1 MFVDRVKIH
10 VKGGNGGNGMVSFF
24 RAKCI
29 THGGPDGGDGG
40 RGGDVIFVGDESMG
54 TLMDFR
60 YKRMFKAG
68 NGQDGG
74 KRNCFGKDG
83 ESVVIKV
90 PVGTVI
96 REAESGKIMADITKH
111 GEEKILIHGG
121 KGGKG
126 NQHFATPTRQAPRY
140 AEPGR
145 VAKEYDVIL
154 ELKLIADVG
163 LIGFPNV
170 GKSTLLSM
178 VTNANPKIA
187 NYHFTTLAPN
197 LGVVEGRYGD
207 SFVLADIPGL
217 VEGASEGVGLGH
229 AFLRHVERTKV
240 FIHVVDAAG
249 VEGDDPVENVRKINQ
264 ELEAYNPEL
273 MKRPQV
279 IAANKTDIPGSEEN
293 VERLKEAYEKEGF
306 EVFPISAATNKGLD
320 ELLTKVAEIL
330 KNYPEDIVFEE
341 EYEEYDEVAVDQEPF
356 TIEIED
362 EVYVVRGVGV
372 EKMIGYTNIDTEK
385 GFAFFQRYL
394 KEKGIIEALE
404 EKGIQEGDTVR
415 IYDMEFEFWK

>member
-1 MFVDRVKIH
+1 
-10 VKGGNGGNGMVSFF
+10 
-24 RAKCI
+24 
-29 THGGPDGGDGG
+29 
-40 RGGDVIFVGDESMG
+40 
-54 TLMDFR
+54 
-60 YKRMFKAG
+60 
-68 NGQDGG
+68 
-74 KRNCFGKDG
+74 
-83 ESVVIKV
+83 
-90 PVGTVI
+90 
-96 REAESGKIMADITKH
+96 
-111 GEEKILIHGG
+111 
-121 KGGKG
+121 
-126 NQHFATPTRQAPRY
+126 
-140 AEPGR
+140 
-145 VAKEYDVIL
+145 
-154 ELKLIADVG
+154 
-163 LIGFPNV
+163 
-170 GKSTLLSM
+170 M

-394 KEKGIIEALE
+394 KEKGIIEDLE